1 MVILTLIVYIGLV
14 YKFLVKRM
22 SKAKKEE
29 SRAAKDK
36 KDKDGKKSRM
46 WLKALTAWLKS
57 K

>member
-14 YKFLVKRM
+14 YKFLVRRM

-29 SRAAKDK
+29 SRAAKEK
-36 KDKDGKKSRM
+36 KDKDGKKSRV
-46 WLKALTAWLKS
+46 WLKAMTAWLKS